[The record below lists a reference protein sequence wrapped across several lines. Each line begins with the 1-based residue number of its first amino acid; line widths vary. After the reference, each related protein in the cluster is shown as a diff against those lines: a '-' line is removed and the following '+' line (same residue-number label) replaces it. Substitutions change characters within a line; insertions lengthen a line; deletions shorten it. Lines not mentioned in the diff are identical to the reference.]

1 MSEQLLCFDNKEL
14 IGYEVYICTQCF
26 IFFYFIFFYHQIV
39 AFHSIF
45 NNNAFSIKA
54 KYHDMYCENC
64 MMHHSPLPLILS
76 TLYDF
81 VNAFIS

>member
-1 MSEQLLCFDNKEL
+1 MISVSGQCLWTSQYTESILAMSEQLLCFNNKEL

-45 NNNAFSIKA
+45 NNNAFSIKE
-54 KYHDMYCENC
+54 KI
-64 MMHHSPLPLILS
+64 P
-76 TLYDF
+76 
-81 VNAFIS
+81 